1 MARSVAPAGS
11 LCVFEPAE
19 AVCLWLGDDWHGH
32 WLQFDHTAIPAKSP
46 HRNANK
52 IETNWSAAL
61 FVSDRKRSWEFG
73 EKFRRI
79 GPRGPKKGAVAQVL
93 TKSGRLCFLFRMAN
107 GGERRRS
114 QAPHA
119 SRHRSFAPAL
129 CRDLPRGSRTYATP
143 ATITTAYSTEAILT
157 ITSINLTTTSAS
169 ARA

>member
-1 MARSVAPAGS
+1 MARSIAPAGS
-11 LCVFEPAE
+11 LGEPAE
-19 AVCLWLGDDWHGH
+19 AVCLWLGDEEWHGH
-32 WLQFDHTAIPAKSP
+32 WLQFDHTAIPAKSRDSP
-46 HRNANK
+46 QERQQNRNQLVCSTFCVRPEK
-52 IETNWSAAL
+52 VLGIW
-61 FVSDRKRSWEFG
+61 G
-73 EKFRRI
+73 E
-79 GPRGPKKGAVAQVL
+79 VL
-93 TKSGRLCFLFRMAN
+93 TKTGSLCCLFRMAN